1 MVIGYKFLNILIDIE
16 LIVAIS
22 VKSYKTQNY
31 YTVNSLVEK
40 KKKTIASY
48 EKRFHLVTVLPMI
61 VKPKFYGW
69 NEHKKREILGGY
81 LLNDIE
87 KISTLI
93 FKNPDQKT

>member
-1 MVIGYKFLNILIDIE
+1 
-16 LIVAIS
+16 
-22 VKSYKTQNY
+22 
-31 YTVNSLVEK
+31 
-40 KKKTIASY
+40 
-48 EKRFHLVTVLPMI
+48 MI